1 MNTILE
7 TVTGKLVDLSNPQVD
22 QIDIEDIAWAL
33 SRMPRFCGHTITITA
48 YNVAQ
53 HSVFVAKKVEEL
65 LHSGADTLDKINISY
80 QAWDMWMVDPDSR
93 DRIVLKALLHDAAE
107 IYIGDLPSPIKRI
120 PELRPI
126 IKQIEDRLST
136 TVLSAFN
143 LYSVDDQEEKLI
155 KYADKLAQKIEAHA
169 FMQSRGKHWEGLP
182 DVSLEDLQKFQTPLP
197 SLDAYKL
204 FKKTFNEYYTRV
216 KSLCN

>member
-1 MNTILE
+1 MSRLLE
-7 TVTGKLVDLSNPQVD
+7 TVTGKLIDPINPAAE

-33 SRMPRFCGHTITITA
+33 SRIARFCGHTITVVP
-48 YNVAQ
+48 YSVAQ

-65 LHSGADTLDKINISY
+65 LNGGVDTLNEVQITD
-80 QAWDMWMVDPDSR
+80 QAWDSWMIDPD
-93 DRIVLKALLHDAAE
+93 DRYRLVLKALLHDAAE

-126 IKQIEDRLST
+126 IKQIEDKLFV
-136 TVLSAFN
+136 TVLNAFN
-143 LYSVDDQEEKLI
+143 LSEVDSEEEKLI

-182 DVSLEDLQKFQTPLP
+182 DVSLEELQKFETPLP

-204 FKKTFNEYYTRV
+204 FKQTFDEYYKKVQR
-216 KSLCN
+216 CN